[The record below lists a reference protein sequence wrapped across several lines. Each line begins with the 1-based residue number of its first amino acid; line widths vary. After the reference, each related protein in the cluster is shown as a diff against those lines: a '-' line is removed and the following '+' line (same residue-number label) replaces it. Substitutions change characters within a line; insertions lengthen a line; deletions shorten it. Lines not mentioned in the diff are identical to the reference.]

1 MIDCGTA
8 KSWNCYSNKCIL
20 LQKYILFFTAAQVF
34 FKPFWVLLSN
44 QIKKVNRCF
53 VQFWAL
59 FVYFWRSFWGL
70 GVSFNKKILDLLMCT
85 INFSFGSTAISF
97 QFQVSPIWGLFLKLF
112 RPFRAIFQN
121 PRGYLSRSLRI
132 FLEFGLDLTLLV
144 MGGVLKTHSLRRSR
158 LRIFLNSNHSANFL
172 DFSYFVITELLKTFE
187 SNWCTKHRRAVF

>member
-1 MIDCGTA
+1 MWFQCFNSAFQFFKIFVPIFQMRQHIFPSGSCYRPY
-8 KSWNCYSNKCIL
+8 KSVSWSHA
-20 LQKYILFFTAAQVF
+20 AAQVF

-70 GVSFNKKILDLLMCT
+70 GVSFNKNLLDLLMCT

-97 QFQVSPIWGLFLKLF
+97 QFQVSSIWGLFLKLF
-112 RPFRAIFQN
+112 GPFRAIFQN

-132 FLEFGLDLTLLV
+132 FLEFGLDLRRVLTLTNV
-144 MGGVLKTHSLRRSR
+144 EYPFWFWNYSS
-158 LRIFLNSNHSANFL
+158 IFLF
-172 DFSYFVITELLKTFE
+172 
-187 SNWCTKHRRAVF
+187 